1 MRGRIVPRSAIVM
14 QQNLK
19 AIALK
24 QKADFTVKSL
34 MDSAKLQNS
43 IIQDHFKN
51 NSFNEFVAPH
61 NIYFKTLEKSIQR
74 AGITQ
79 ISKHSSGGTLTLVE
93 RASTVV
99 IAEKIRTQIILRAH

>member
-1 MRGRIVPRSAIVM
+1 
-14 QQNLK
+14 
-19 AIALK
+19 
-24 QKADFTVKSL
+24 

-61 NIYFKTLEKSIQR
+61 NIYFKTLEKSFQR
-74 AGITQ
+74 ANMAQ
-79 ISKHSSGGTLTLVE
+79 ISQHQSGGTLSLVE

-99 IAEKIRTQIILRAH
+99 IAEKIRTQIILKAH